1 MRHLALLVSFLFW
14 CLMMGLL
21 YREHIR
27 PGVPEEAAG
36 SELEALFAGFDA
48 PPPMLRTI
56 WLGEPKEGGGESPLG
71 AIETRFI
78 RVGESEMQIHDRA
91 VGSLPRSVAMLLPG
105 ASDISYLCVSRI
117 SRARGILDLDA
128 SFSGLGREVRIH
140 GVRKGDYLEVE
151 YSVSGGG
158 SGERT
163 GRDVY
168 PLDPRASAGA
178 GFSPFRRMPRIEEGM
193 EWRVILVDP
202 SKADTGR
209 PVETVAK
216 VTGRKAITV
225 GGRRIEAWEVSCL
238 DGKAKAWYSPDG
250 NLLRESWLLF
260 GAVPV
265 TIQHEDPSK
274 ASKYFGSYR
283 AITRRRRPVAK

>member
-1 MRHLALLVSFLFW
+1 
-14 CLMMGLL
+14 MMGSL
-21 YREHIR
+21 YQRHIR

-36 SELEALFAGFDA
+36 GELEALFAGFDA

-56 WLGEPKEGGGESPLG
+56 WLGEPKDDGGEGPLG

-78 RVGESEMQIHDRA
+78 RLGESEMQIHDRA

-105 ASDISYLCVSRI
+105 ASDISYFCVSRV
-117 SRARGILDLDA
+117 SRAKGILDMDA
-128 SFSGLGREVRIH
+128 AFSGLGREVRVR
-140 GVRKGDYLEVE
+140 GVRKGDYIEVE
-151 YSVSGGG
+151 YSVSGGDA
-158 SGERT
+158 GERT
-163 GRDVY
+163 GKDVY
-168 PLDPRASAGA
+168 PLDPGASAGA

-193 EWRVILVDP
+193 EWRIIMVDP
-202 SKADTGR
+202 SRAEAGR
-209 PVETVAK
+209 PIEAVAK
-216 VTGRKAITV
+216 VIGRKTITV
-225 GGRRIEAWEVSCL
+225 GGRHIEAYEVSCL

-283 AITRRRRPVAK
+283 AVPRRPRPRKPDGK